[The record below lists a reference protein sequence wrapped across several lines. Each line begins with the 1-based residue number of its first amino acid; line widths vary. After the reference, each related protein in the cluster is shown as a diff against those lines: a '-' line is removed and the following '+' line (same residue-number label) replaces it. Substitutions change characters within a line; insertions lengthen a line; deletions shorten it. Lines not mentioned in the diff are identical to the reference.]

1 MQITQAMIRR
11 VVPNVNKERLDEAVA
26 ALNMWMT
33 HYGINTDRR
42 QAHFISHLIHETGE
56 LKHLEENLNYSAD
69 GLLKTWPSRF
79 NIDNV
84 YDYARKPMKIANR
97 AYANRM
103 GNGDEASGDGWRYKG
118 RGAIMLTG
126 KEMYQ
131 KYGRSDLCIGNPV
144 LNPEILAKFPEAYKS
159 AMWFWQSHGLNE
171 MADGDTGSNYDE
183 VCKKITKV
191 INGGQNGLSQRLYYL
206 RKFKKEFGLK

>member
-11 VVPNVNKERLDEAVA
+11 VVPNVNSERLDEFVA
-26 ALNMWMT
+26 ACGMWLT

-42 QAHFISHLIHETGE
+42 MAHWLSQVMHESGE
-56 LKHLEENLNYSAD
+56 LKYLEENLNYSAD
-69 GLLKTWPSRF
+69 GLIKTWPSKF
-79 NIDNV
+79 NVSNV

-103 GNGDEASGDGWRYKG
+103 GNGDEASGDGYRYRG
-118 RGAIMLTG
+118 RGAIQLTG
-126 KEMYQ
+126 KANYKE
-131 KYGRSDLCIGNPV
+131 YGNSDLCIGNPV
-144 LNPEILAKFPEAYKS
+144 LNPEILGKFPEAYKS
-159 AMWFWQSHGLNE
+159 AMWFWQQHGLNE
-171 MADGDTGSNYDE
+171 MADCDTGSNYDD

-191 INGGQNGLSQRLYYL
+191 INGGQNGLSQRLFYL